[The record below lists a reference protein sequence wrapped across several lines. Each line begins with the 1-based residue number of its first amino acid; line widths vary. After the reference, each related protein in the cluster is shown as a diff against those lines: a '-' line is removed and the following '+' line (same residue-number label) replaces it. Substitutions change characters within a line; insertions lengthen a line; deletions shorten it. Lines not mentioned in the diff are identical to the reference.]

1 MLTANKPYS
10 ESCVQNCEP
19 ILSVIKPI
27 LIQYK
32 RLLEIGSGTGQHA
45 VYFAPELAELIWQP
59 SDVKE
64 NLSGIQ
70 MWLDESSA
78 ENILAP
84 IELNVTQQQWPQE
97 HYDVVFSANS
107 LHIMGWSEVEAFFS
121 GIGQV
126 LQSGGSLLVYG
137 PFNYNGQFTSESNA
151 RFDVWL
157 KQRDAKSGV
166 RDFEAI
172 DQLANKVG
180 LKLENDYAMPANN
193 RILHWVKQ
201 S

>member
-1 MLTANKPYS
+1 
-10 ESCVQNCEP
+10 
-19 ILSVIKPI
+19 
-27 LIQYK
+27 
-32 RLLEIGSGTGQHA
+32 

>member
-1 MLTANKPYS
+1 MLTTNKPYS

-27 LIQYK
+27 LLQQK
-32 RLLEIGSGTGQHA
+32 HLLEISSGTGQHA
-45 VYFAPELAELIWQP
+45 VYFAPELPELIWQP

-70 MWLDESSA
+70 MWLDEASA
-78 ENILAP
+78 KNILSP
-84 IELNVTQQQWPQE
+84 IELNVSQQQWPE
-97 HYDVVFSANS
+97 ASYDAIFSANS
-107 LHIMGWSEVEAFFS
+107 LHIMGWSEVEAFFE

-137 PFNYNGQFTSESNA
+137 PFNYGGKFTSESNA
-151 RFDVWL
+151 SFDVWL

-166 RDFEAI
+166 RDFEKV
-172 DQLANKVG
+172 DRLANEVG
-180 LKLENDYAMPANN
+180 LELETDYAMPANN
-193 RILHWVKQ
+193 RILHWLKQ
-201 S
+201 